1 MADEFTADEHRIL
14 KEHFSNT
21 ADKIFVITTPNQVD
35 RGALMSRYSR
45 STKSMRRVFLD
56 EFLLNKNRGE
66 EFYQRVLTEYGDDSV
81 AELGTVQVAMEGIS
95 NIAAKK
101 VEDRRIGLSFL
112 EKSSRYVSWAAK
124 TDGEYSYYRGADIM
138 ESRHE
143 KAYEDSCNLSFE
155 TYAKNIEP
163 MKKYI
168 RERHPIEEYTFRD
181 SNKNSDIPFS
191 NLSEDTDI
199 ASAKRIYNSTTNS
212 QALDILRGLLPAS
225 TTTNVGV
232 TGNGRAFEY
241 LISVLR
247 SSALQEERNL
257 GDGLA
262 AELQQVVGP
271 FVKRAE
277 GAYGKA
283 LQEYLINLSNE
294 AKRHSV
300 LRFSEPGTA
309 VRLVVCEQA
318 QKALDMVVA
327 GLLYGESGQ
336 TFGSVL
342 ATVSRMPHEQKAGIV
357 ESFAGMRG
365 NRRHRPPRAFEL
377 VSYTF
382 DVISNFGIFRDIHR
396 HRVLTMQ
403 RQRLTTRHGFEVPG
417 EMEPVGCDRDFHECM
432 QRTKEAFSQMEKT
445 HPEEAQYVVN
455 LAFNYP
461 YMIQV
466 NLRELC
472 HLVELRTL
480 PQGHPDYR
488 LVAQRMYQAVR
499 EAHPELSGIMKF
511 ADMTGYNL
519 GRMGSEKR
527 SEAKVGIRASAK
539 ATNLSE
545 AKKDRQG
552 SAVHESDSGK

>member
-1 MADEFTADEHRIL
+1 MTDEFTADEHRIL
-14 KEHFSNT
+14 EKHFSNT
-21 ADKIFVITTPNQVD
+21 TGNIFVITTPSQVD

-45 STKSMRRVFLD
+45 SVKSMRRVFLD

-66 EFYQRVLTEYGDDSV
+66 EFYRRVLNEYGDDSV

-95 NIAAKK
+95 NIATKK

-124 TDGEYSYYRGADIM
+124 TDDEYSYYRGADIM

-168 RERHPIEEYTFRD
+168 RERHPIEECVFRD
-181 SNKNSDIPFS
+181 SGKNSDVPFS
-191 NLSEDTDI
+191 LLRQESDVK
-199 ASAKRIYNSTTNS
+199 SAQRIYNSTTNS
-212 QALDILRGLLPAS
+212 QALDILRGLLPAA

-247 SSALQEERNL
+247 SSKLQEERSL

-262 AELQQVVGP
+262 AELRQVVGP
-271 FVKRAE
+271 FVRRAE
-277 GAYGKA
+277 GEYGRA
-283 LQEYLINLSNE
+283 LQEYLCNLHDES
-294 AKRHSV
+294 KRYGVPAVPETGS
-300 LRFSEPGTA
+300 A
-309 VRLVVCEQA
+309 VRLVGCERSL
-318 QKALDMVVA
+318 KALDVVVA

-336 TFGSVL
+336 TFGAVL
-342 ATVSRMPHEQKAGIV
+342 AAVSGMEREKKAGIV
-357 ESFAGMRG
+357 ESFARMRA

-377 VSYTF
+377 VNYMF

-417 EMEPVGCDRDFHECM
+417 EAEQVGCDRDFRECM
-432 QRTKEAFSQMEKT
+432 QRTGEVFAQMEKT

-455 LAFNYP
+455 FAFNYP

-472 HLVELRTL
+472 HLVELRTV

-499 EAHPELSGIMKF
+499 EAHPELSGIVRF
-511 ADMTGYNL
+511 ADMTGYDL

-527 SEAKVGIRASAK
+527 SEERRRRG
-539 ATNLSE
+539 
-545 AKKDRQG
+545 
-552 SAVHESDSGK
+552 